1 VTNAVTQSSNTKSQ
15 TTTNYANKGKI
26 HMNTVNII
34 RAWKDAEY
42 RNSLSAA
49 ELAALP
55 QHPAGLVELPEE
67 EMAAVAGSKS
77 YFTGT
82 CGRVCQV
89 LTPQY
94 GCISS

>member
-1 VTNAVTQSSNTKSQ
+1 MSN
-15 TTTNYANKGKI
+15 
-26 HMNTVNII
+26 VNII

-55 QHPAGLVELPEE
+55 ENPVGLVELPEE
-67 EMAAVAGSKS
+67 ELAAVAGGRS

-82 CGRVCQV
+82 CGRVCAI

-94 GCISS
+94 NCLTS

>member
-1 VTNAVTQSSNTKSQ
+1 
-15 TTTNYANKGKI
+15 
-26 HMNTVNII
+26 MNNVNII

-55 QHPAGLVELPEE
+55 ENPAGLVELPDE
-67 EMAAVAGSKS
+67 EMAAVAGGRS

-82 CGRVCQV
+82 CGRVCAV

-94 GCISS
+94 NCLKSK

>member
-1 VTNAVTQSSNTKSQ
+1 
-15 TTTNYANKGKI
+15 
-26 HMNTVNII
+26 MNNINII

-55 QHPAGLVELPEE
+55 ENPAGLVELPDE
-67 EMAAVAGSKS
+67 EMAAVAGGRS

-82 CGRVCQV
+82 CGRVCSV

-94 GCISS
+94 NCLSS

>member
-1 VTNAVTQSSNTKSQ
+1 MSN
-15 TTTNYANKGKI
+15 I
-26 HMNTVNII
+26 NII

-55 QHPAGLVELPEE
+55 ENPAGLVELPDE
-67 EMAAVAGSKS
+67 EMAAVAGGRS

-82 CGRVCQV
+82 CGRVCDV

-94 GCISS
+94 GCFKAN